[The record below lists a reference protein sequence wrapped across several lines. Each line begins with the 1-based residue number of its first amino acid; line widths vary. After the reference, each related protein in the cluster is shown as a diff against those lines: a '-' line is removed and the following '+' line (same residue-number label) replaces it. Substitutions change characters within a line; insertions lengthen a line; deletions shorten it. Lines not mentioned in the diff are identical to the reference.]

1 MGWDKR
7 QFAIVSRGLDISS
20 KLNPGCAT
28 YCETASETPSC
39 QASVSSSVKSETR
52 DVTGDCEVI
61 YVKHRVRWVLGR
73 RVLHCELEAWGGLVA
88 GRMGWCRRQRG
99 GENSGVVIL
108 GFVGSVRH
116 VGKKGWVARW

>member
-52 DVTGDCEVI
+52 DVMGDCEVI
-61 YVKHRVRWVLGR
+61 YVKHMV
-73 RVLHCELEAWGGLVA
+73 
-88 GRMGWCRRQRG
+88 
-99 GENSGVVIL
+99 
-108 GFVGSVRH
+108 
-116 VGKKGWVARW
+116 